1 MARRIVI
8 ADDHPLMRGAIRA
21 AVEKVWPDHEVAE
34 VADAASARDL
44 MAAGDVDLTTL
55 DLHMADSS
63 GLGALMEM
71 RKLCP
76 AVPVVV
82 ISAMEDARAVIGARD
97 LGASGFIAKTASL
110 AEMTS
115 SLRRICDGDLVFP
128 AAEATEDPA
137 ASRLASLTPAQ
148 TRILR
153 YLSEG
158 LLNKQIA
165 YAMDISEATVK
176 AHITAIF
183 RRLGVT
189 NRTQAVLI
197 AKQLEYG
204 DPSGIDPQDRVEER
218 P

>member
-1 MARRIVI
+1 MARSILI

-21 AVEKVWPDHEVAE
+21 AVEKVWPSHEVRE
-34 VADAASARDL
+34 VSDAASARTE
-44 MAAGDVDLTTL
+44 MEAGNVELATL
-55 DLHMADSS
+55 DLHMQDSN
-63 GLGALMEM
+63 GLAALLEL

-76 AVPVVV
+76 AVPIVV
-82 ISAMEDARAVIGARD
+82 ISASGDSQTIAKARE

-110 AEMTS
+110 SDMTH
-115 SLRRICDGDLVFP
+115 SLRQISEGELVFP
-128 AAEATEDPA
+128 ETSQESDAS

-165 YAMDISEATVK
+165 YEMDISEATVK

-189 NRTQAVLI
+189 NRTQAVLV
-197 AKQLEYG
+197 AKELDINE
-204 DPSGIDPQDRVEER
+204 PTSGLDT
-218 P
+218 

>member
-1 MARRIVI
+1 MARSILI

-21 AVEKVWPDHEVAE
+21 AVEKVWPSHEVRE
-34 VADAASARDL
+34 VSDVASARTE
-44 MAAGDVDLTTL
+44 MEAGNVELATL
-55 DLHMADSS
+55 DLHMQDSN
-63 GLGALMEM
+63 GLAALLEL

-76 AVPVVV
+76 AVPIVV
-82 ISAMEDARAVIGARD
+82 ISASGDSQTIAKARE

-110 AEMTS
+110 SDMTH
-115 SLRRICDGDLVFP
+115 SLRQISEGELVFP
-128 AAEATEDPA
+128 ETSQESDAA

-165 YAMDISEATVK
+165 YEMDISEATVK

-189 NRTQAVLI
+189 NRTQAVLV
-197 AKQLEYG
+197 AKELDINE
-204 DPSGIDPQDRVEER
+204 PTSGLDT
-218 P
+218 